1 MTYPLRNTEGE
12 RRMPTMVALDMSLP
26 KILIVDDRLHD
37 RLLYQEF
44 LGDVNYTI
52 AELDDGETIV
62 ETIDEFRPD
71 IILLDWQMPRVGGLE
86 SLKRI
91 KKHKIFK
98 EIPVIIITG
107 LQNDS
112 VLEEAFDYGS
122 VDFINKPVTKTQ
134 LNSRVDNAL
143 KLYES
148 KKLLFKQKEELKTLN
163 NIITYQKEELEKSLE
178 LKSQMYDTNIR
189 SFEANLTKK
198 NKKAISMEID
208 SSKLVNAVHAMK
220 STLDECYAEL
230 KLDNPE
236 SKVLRKLKATIRNID
251 VLDIQD
257 DSLDDF
263 KEAFENINQEFYQ
276 KLFAIN
282 SNLTTLDQK
291 HCGYIKL
298 NLDNY
303 EISRILNVELK
314 SLQMSRYRLKKKLNV
329 PSDVTLRNFISGM

>member
-1 MTYPLRNTEGE
+1 MTYPLRSNEE
-12 RRMPTMVALDMSLP
+12 RRKPTLVALDMNLP

-37 RLLYQEF
+37 RMLYQEF
-44 LGDVNYTI
+44 LGDVNYII
-52 AELDDGETIV
+52 AELDDGETII
-62 ETIDEFRPD
+62 ETVDDFRPD

-122 VDFINKPVTKTQ
+122 VDFINKPVSKIQ

-143 KLYES
+143 KLFES
-148 KKLLFKQKEELKTLN
+148 KKLLFKQREELKTLN
-163 NIITYQKEELEKSLE
+163 DIITYQKEELEKSLE
-178 LKSQMYDTNIR
+178 LKSQMYDSNIR
-189 SFEANLTKK
+189 TIEEDLNKK

-208 SSKLVNAVHAMK
+208 SSKIINTVHSLK
-220 STLDECYAEL
+220 SSLDECYSML
-230 KLDNPE
+230 KSENSE
-236 SKVLRKLKATIRNID
+236 SAVLRNLKTTIRNID
-251 VLDIQD
+251 ALDIQD

-263 KEAFENINQEFYQ
+263 KEAFENIDQEFYQ
-276 KLFAIN
+276 KLFKIN
-282 SNLTTLDQK
+282 PKLTTLDQK

-314 SLQMSRYRLKKKLNV
+314 SLQMSRYRLKKKLNI
-329 PSDVTLRNFISGM
+329 PNDITLRTFISSL